1 MKILITGSKGFLG
14 RSVVKLINKKKNNL
28 YFILRKKNIILRKK
42 NKKNK
47 NFYCNLENLKRIK
60 NIINFL
66 KPDVIINLAAEINF
80 ITKTKKMYK
89 INSLVPKI
97 FAQYCKKYNK
107 HLIQAS
113 GTLVNGIHS
122 LYNHKTKLNPVN
134 AYGKTKLIGE
144 KYIQKIKCN
153 YSIVRFGGIYG
164 RNGPSHLGI
173 NNFINLSINKKKLI
187 FSGNSKSKRNYVFVE
202 DAARS
207 IIDCMN
213 RKKLGIYYL
222 GGETQSFKAM
232 IEKINSILG
241 SKKKIL
247 FKKNNELMS
256 HQIVQRN
263 KIFKVKSFSES
274 LKIIKCE

>member
-1 MKILITGSKGFLG
+1 MKYI
-14 RSVVKLINKKKNNL
+14 V
-28 YFILRKKNIILRKK
+28 
-42 NKKNK
+42 
-47 NFYCNLENLKRIK
+47 
-60 NIINFL
+60 NFL
-66 KPDVIINLAAEINF
+66 KPDAIINLAAEVNF
-80 ITKTKKMYK
+80 IKKTKKMYK

-97 FAQYCKKYNK
+97 FAQYCKKNNK

-122 LYNHKTKLNPVN
+122 LYNRKTKLNPVN

-144 KYIQKIKCN
+144 KYIQKTKCN
-153 YSIVRFGGIYG
+153 YSIIRFGGIYG

-173 NNFINLSINKKKLI
+173 NNFINQAINKKKLI

-207 IIDCMN
+207 IINCMN
-213 RKKLGIYYL
+213 KKKLGIFYL

-232 IEKINSILG
+232 IIKINSILG

-247 FKKNNELMS
+247 FKKNSELMS
-256 HQIVQRN
+256 NQIVRRD
-263 KIFKVKSFSES
+263 KIFKIKSFSDS
-274 LKIIKCE
+274 LKIIKCK